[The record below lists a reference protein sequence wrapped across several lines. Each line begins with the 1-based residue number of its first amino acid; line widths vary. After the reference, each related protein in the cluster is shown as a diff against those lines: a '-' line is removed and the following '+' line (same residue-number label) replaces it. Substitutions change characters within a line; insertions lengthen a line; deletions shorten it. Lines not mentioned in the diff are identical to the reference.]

1 MTDAER
7 RILTQMQIEG
17 VCKLLK
23 GRVSYSSTLDYLG
36 NSSKKIT
43 ITYDEKNEKSSS

>member
-7 RILTQMQIEG
+7 RILTEMQIDG
-17 VCKLLK
+17 ICKLLK
-23 GRVSYSSTLDYLG
+23 GKVSYSSTLDYLG

-43 ITYDEKNEKSSS
+43 IIYDEKNEKSSN